1 MQRSSRNARCD
12 TSPSARVTA
21 SAVVLGAGA
30 LGSTEILLRSAA
42 RGLDI
47 SPQVGRHFSGN
58 GDGLAIGY
66 NCENGGRALDSVG
79 FGRWRKKPPVGPAI
93 MGLVDLR
100 GGRTSLTEQII
111 IEAAALRWV
120 AQIGAGAVGVEA
132 KAGVGAWLAER
143 WRELLDLLGL
153 HPLDGALNHSQVYL
167 VMGHD
172 GSSGELVLD
181 PMEHIRVQWPGLK
194 DETVFRQADRATH
207 ALTTALRGMHVPNP
221 LWKAQLFGNLM
232 TVHPLGGCVMGDD
245 ADKGGVNEFGQVY
258 ARDGRVHEKLFVADG
273 AIVPMSLGVNP
284 LLTITL
290 LAERVADKA
299 RAVLTGTPGPPT

>member
-1 MQRSSRNARCD
+1 MAGPTGGFLRHRPKPTES
-12 TSPSARVTA
+12 SARPPFSQLYPMA
-21 SAVVLGAGA
+21 NP
-30 LGSTEILLRSAA
+30 
-42 RGLDI
+42 
-47 SPQVGRHFSGN
+47 SPLPLKCRPTW
-58 GDGLAIGY
+58 GDMSSP
-66 NCENGGRALDSVG
+66 R
-79 FGRWRKKPPVGPAI
+79 
-93 MGLVDLR
+93 
-100 GGRTSLTEQII
+100 
-111 IEAAALRWV
+111 AALRRRISV
-120 AQIGAGAVGVEA
+120 EPSAPAPSTTAGAVGVEA